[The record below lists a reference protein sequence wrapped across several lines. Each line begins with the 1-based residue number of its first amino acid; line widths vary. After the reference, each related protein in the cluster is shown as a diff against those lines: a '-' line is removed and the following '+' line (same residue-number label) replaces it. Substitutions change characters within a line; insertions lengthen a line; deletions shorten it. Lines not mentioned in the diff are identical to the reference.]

1 MTSVL
6 NVDTIAAK
14 DGTSPVAL
22 TKQSA
27 AKAWA
32 TFNATGTPAFRDSFN
47 SSTLTDNGT
56 GDMTISYV
64 SSFNGANDYTTGGQS
79 CHTSATTTLYCV
91 QPYSD
96 SVILTGSTRFSV
108 LYNTASAAGV
118 TDNSYCSTT
127 NHGDL
132 A

>member
-27 AKAWA
+27 AKAWVNFDGSASGA
-32 TFNATGTPAFRDSFN
+32 TARDSFN
-47 SSTLTDNGT
+47 NSSMTDNGT
-56 GDMTISYV
+56 GNYDVNLSNAMSDTNQVTCVSNAQQAPI
-64 SSFNGANDYTTGGQS
+64 SSFRNVHIQS
-79 CHTSATTTLYCV
+79 
-91 QPYSD
+91 
-96 SVILTGSTRFSV
+96 ILE
-108 LYNTASAAGV
+108 TASLINVNNYDTAQRDIPFNQMAV
-118 TDNSYCSTT
+118 
-127 NHGDL
+127 HGDL